1 MIIGGGTF
9 ALPLP
14 GEAEP
19 SPPPFLTEED
29 LLFVNA
35 RSAIAHVVRAVD
47 AENVWLPSY
56 LCDALLFGVGLAKP
70 RFYAVGSDFR
80 LVDRAALDEV
90 REGDVVVVIDP
101 FGFPYDEEAGTI
113 ARERG
118 AWLLEDASQALL
130 TGRERTRADFTV
142 FSPRKFL
149 GVPDGGILRI
159 HSHSELPAP
168 SLQPPPAEWWLKAF
182 AANVM
187 RRDFDRGHGTRDW
200 FPLGQE
206 VERDA
211 PFGEFAMSE
220 LSRAL
225 LSSAFDYD
233 EIARR
238 RRENYAHL
246 TDSLGSL
253 AHLGPLPP
261 DVVPIGFPIA
271 VDERDRVRAA
281 LFADEIY
288 PMVHWELGGFVPE
301 EFGESHS
308 LSARMLTL
316 PCDQRYGPDDMNRI
330 AARVT
335 EALG

>member
-9 ALPLP
+9 ALPVP
-14 GEAEP
+14 GEVEP
-19 SPPPFLTEED
+19 STPPFLTEHD

-35 RSAIAHVVRAVD
+35 RSGIAHVVRALGS
-47 AENVWLPSY
+47 ENVWLPSY

-70 RFYAVGSDFR
+70 RFYPVDDDFR
-80 LVDRAALDEV
+80 LPDRAALEEV
-90 REGDVVVVIDP
+90 REGDLVVVIDY
-101 FGFPYDEEAGTI
+101 FGFPHDDEAATI

-118 AWLLEDASQALL
+118 ACVLEDASQALL
-130 TGRERTRADFTV
+130 TGGTGASADFTV

-159 HSHSELPAP
+159 REDRELSP
-168 SLQPPPAEWWLKAF
+168 SSLAPPPADWWLKAV

-206 VERDA
+206 VEREA
-211 PFGEFAMSE
+211 PFGEFSMSE
-220 LSRAL
+220 LSRGL
-225 LSSAFDYD
+225 LGSAFDYD
-233 EIARR
+233 EIARK

-246 TDSLGSL
+246 TDSLGPL
-253 AHLGPLPP
+253 AHLEALPP
-261 DVVPIGFPIA
+261 EVVPIGFPIV
-271 VDERDRVRAA
+271 VDERDRVRDA

-301 EFGESHS
+301 EFRESHS
-308 LSARMLTL
+308 LSTRMLTL
-316 PCDQRYGPDDMNRI
+316 PCDQRYGPDDMSRI

-335 EALG
+335 KALG